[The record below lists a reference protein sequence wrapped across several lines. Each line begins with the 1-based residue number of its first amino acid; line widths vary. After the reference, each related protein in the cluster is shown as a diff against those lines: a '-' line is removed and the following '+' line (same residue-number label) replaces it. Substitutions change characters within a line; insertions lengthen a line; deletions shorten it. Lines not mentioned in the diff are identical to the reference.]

1 MYSFIR
7 LLNMS
12 EYNEYNTNSKKP
24 AQSGIIP
31 WIPLILA
38 VIYTV
43 SPVDLVPDV
52 LPIIGWFEDAL
63 FVLVGLLNGVQNGVV
78 DANSSIS
85 KIIKYIKWGLFIIGG
100 IGILIVVLLAVLVFK
115 VAAN

>member
-1 MYSFIR
+1 
-7 LLNMS
+7 MS
-12 EYNEYNTNSKKP
+12 EYNNYNDNSNQPSKP
-24 AQSGIIP
+24 AQSGIVP

-52 LPIIGWFEDAL
+52 LPILGWFEDAL
-63 FVLVGLLNGVQNGVV
+63 FLLVGGLNGVQNGVV
-78 DANSSIS
+78 DANSYIR

-100 IGILIVVLLAVLVFK
+100 IGILIIVLLVVLVFK

>member
-1 MYSFIR
+1 
-7 LLNMS
+7 MS
-12 EYNEYNTNSKKP
+12 DYNEYNNNSNKP
-24 AQSGIIP
+24 AQSGIVP

-38 VIYTV
+38 LIYTV

-52 LPIIGWFEDAL
+52 LPVLGWFEDAL
-63 FVLVGLLNGVQNGVV
+63 FLLVGGLNGVQNGVV
-78 DANSSIS
+78 DANSSIR

-100 IGILIVVLLAVLVFK
+100 IGILIIVLLAVLVFK